1 MNVYVV
7 SAVWD
12 HVGSAV
18 IGAATERTG
27 AEEIA
32 ERYPD
37 DDPWVSSWAPWHE
50 RTDIIGPIGAWD
62 RAALLP
68 DGTVHPSL
76 SQEIVC
82 VPLAGFI
89 GDWSI
94 KGLTTEG
101 LATAVPALMKP
112 EIGGEVRNDPLGIFT
127 AAPGPMPTISSWI
140 DQANAVIGFVP
151 KPGESVTYPWAD
163 SDHDARD
170 AMHDAMETVLAAR
183 RATERAGGYVDR
195 IDVGSGAGLDYFQR
209 AADTLPKKPDGS
221 SWRVFS
227 GDSIA
232 GLRIVVDPD
241 MRPDQIRIGSVI
253 YTIGTGDNGIPEGTM
268 IRVDM
273 AEVGKQVADSIRA
286 RLTAGP
292 TDVA

>member
-1 MNVYVV
+1 MNVYVLSKIWPDPDGGV
-7 SAVWD
+7 VL
-12 HVGSAV
+12 
-18 IGAATERTG
+18 GAGATMED
-27 AEEIA
+27 AQEIA
-32 ERYPD
+32 ERWTEGPFEWSEWES
-37 DDPWVSSWAPWHE
+37 DPGPGVRAQRWTRSMS
-50 RTDIIGPIGAWD
+50 RTPN
-62 RAALLP
+62 R
-68 DGTVHPSL
+68 
-76 SQEIVC
+76 QEIVC

-89 GDWSI
+89 GDWPI

-140 DQANAVIGFVP
+140 DQANAVIRFVP
-151 KPGESVTYPWAD
+151 KPGESVTYPRAG

-183 RATERAGGYVDR
+183 RSTERAGGYVDR

-209 AADTLPKKPDGS
+209 AADTLPKKPGGS

-241 MRPDQIRIGSVI
+241 MRPDQIKIGSVI
-253 YTIGTGDNGIPEGTM
+253 YVIGTGDNGIPEGTM

-273 AEVGKQVADSIRA
+273 AEVE
-286 RLTAGP
+286 RLTTGP
-292 TDVA
+292 G

>member
-12 HVGSAV
+12 HVGAMV
-18 IGAATERTG
+18 IGAATDRAS
-27 AEEIA
+27 AESIA

-37 DDPWVSSWAPWHE
+37 DDPWVKSWAPWRE
-50 RTDIIGPIGAWD
+50 RIGAEGSCTWE
-62 RAALLP
+62 RVALLP

-89 GDWSI
+89 GDWPI

-112 EIGGEVRNDPLGIFT
+112 KIDGDRHPL
-127 AAPGPMPTISSWI
+127 
-140 DQANAVIGFVP
+140 
-151 KPGESVTYPWAD
+151 
-163 SDHDARD
+163 D
-170 AMHDAMETVLAAR
+170 AMREAMEAVLAAR
-183 RATERAGGYVDR
+183 AAAERAGGYVDR
-195 IDVGSGAGLDYFQR
+195 ISVGAGAGLDYFQR
-209 AADTLPKKPDGS
+209 AASSLSKPPGIP
-221 SWRVFS
+221 WKVFD

-241 MRPDQIRIGSVI
+241 MRPDQIKIGSVI

-273 AEVGKQVADSIRA
+273 REIDA
-286 RLTAGP
+286 TW
-292 TDVA
+292 T